1 MWVSKLRSL
10 RWVYLFLVIANA
22 VVVILGVF
30 LVFLAY
36 PPCGRHRVLPYLVV
50 SLASVV
56 RVIAIIR
63 AGIAQ
68 EAAAIMILASPDETT
83 IVDAVIRQERRV
95 FEKLIV

>member
-1 MWVSKLRSL
+1 M
-10 RWVYLFLVIANA
+10 
-22 VVVILGVF
+22 
-30 LVFLAY
+30 
-36 PPCGRHRVLPYLVV
+36 
-50 SLASVV
+50 